1 MRRPHCCCLTA
12 SAARDEGVG
21 PAATPCGGRTAAAAR
36 GPIGASPRTDC
47 TALTMHAA
55 PYRRIE
61 HCVHRGRRITFRATT
76 LLATACRE
84 AVRPPQGVAA
94 GPTPPSRAAAALS
107 GSSSAAASYGGGRA
121 HELVPVPSPVW
132 NPIASNWQHGSVAA
146 GPAASRHGGSF
157 CGSYPHR
164 HYFLAAP
171 LLLCLLSIHPAA
183 LLSFLSVCVCVC
195 CSHTHAHGPALTSLF
210 FLHNESSTTL
220 CWTATPESITG
231 RLAHD
236 RWLLHVRRQTATL
249 LLLVWALGGRA
260 STRRGWLGSQQSA
273 SPPPPTS
280 PGEEPLC
287 ASEPPPRAGQPEGR
301 ESPHGTQLKRPAL
314 ELAASGN
321 LSVGLVLLRLE
332 HPLLAAVHLLAVPV
346 RQALM
351 LILGSLSVSCLLQD
365 EEDEWGSRS
374 WATAAELTEGEC
386 ARPAH
391 MAPPPRL
398 RSCSSSRPGSVPPA
412 PFMCSPPS
420 SYARSDRERRSSI
433 QAKKISNCF
442 FFNSPRTAG

>member
-1 MRRPHCCCLTA
+1 M
-12 SAARDEGVG
+12 
-21 PAATPCGGRTAAAAR
+21 
-36 GPIGASPRTDC
+36 
-47 TALTMHAA
+47 
-55 PYRRIE
+55 
-61 HCVHRGRRITFRATT
+61 
-76 LLATACRE
+76 LL
-84 AVRPPQGVAA
+84 
-94 GPTPPSRAAAALS
+94 
-107 GSSSAAASYGGGRA
+107 
-121 HELVPVPSPVW
+121 
-132 NPIASNWQHGSVAA
+132 
-146 GPAASRHGGSF
+146 
-157 CGSYPHR
+157 
-164 HYFLAAP
+164 
-171 LLLCLLSIHPAA
+171 
-183 LLSFLSVCVCVC
+183 
-195 CSHTHAHGPALTSLF
+195 
-210 FLHNESSTTL
+210 
-220 CWTATPESITG
+220 
-231 RLAHD
+231 
-236 RWLLHVRRQTATL
+236 L
-249 LLLVWALGGRA
+249 LLLVWAPGGRG
-260 STRRGWLGSQQSA
+260 STRWGWLGSQQSA

-280 PGEEPLC
+280 PGEELLC

-374 WATAAELTEGEC
+374 WAAAAELTEGER

-391 MAPPPRL
+391 MAPPLRL
-398 RSCSSSRPGSVPPA
+398 RSCSSSRSGSVPPA

-420 SYARSDRERRSSI
+420 SCARSDRERRSSI